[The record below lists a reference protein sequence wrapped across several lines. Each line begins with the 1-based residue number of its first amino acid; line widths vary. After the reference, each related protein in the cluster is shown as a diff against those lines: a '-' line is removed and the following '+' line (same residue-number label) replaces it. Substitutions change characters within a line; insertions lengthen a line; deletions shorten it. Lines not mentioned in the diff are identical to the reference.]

1 MGTDRKESVTLALR
15 DSRRLTGANL
25 ILDGPGAVIDAACPD
40 GLAAALVEAW
50 GVEIRKALRAVGWD
64 RERPAQRIFPGGAS
78 LAISAPVDAL
88 YAATEV
94 NEWAFE
100 AARAKLAGEPAPDL
114 PSAAARLLELIR
126 QESRPALIALRDAAA
141 ARGIAFLT
149 DDEKVSLGTGCGSM
163 TWAIDAIP
171 EPDGVPWDEIRDVPV
186 ALVTGTNG
194 KSTTVRLLA
203 SIARHAGWTAGMTC
217 TDSIEVGEEI
227 VERGDWSGPSG
238 ARTLLRNRRV
248 EVAIL
253 ETAGGGMLRRGLG
266 VACADAAIVTNVAED
281 HLGEWGVADLAAL
294 ADTKL
299 IVGRAIG
306 PDGLLVLNA
315 DDPILLARGRALG
328 CPVAWFSLEP
338 QHELFRSIVSRPQQ
352 GGTELGGP
360 GTTDEPIQSMVAR
373 SEESAAE
380 EARMAGLGRETAG
393 ALAGAAVDDASD
405 VTVAAGVAAGGAE
418 GDRSRVT
425 GAAGVLEGT
434 PEDDHSQVAA
444 AAGWVEEDRLV
455 LLRGGRVEP
464 LLPVEEIPIALGG
477 AARHN
482 VANALGAALVASALG
497 FTTQEIASGL
507 RGFTG
512 GPDENPGRGNLF
524 DLGGVKVLVDFAHNP
539 HGFRALFEMA
549 AALPAERRLILMGQ
563 AGDRDDASIR
573 ALVEETWKARP
584 ERIVIK
590 EMEQYLRGREAGE
603 VPALIERELRRL
615 GAGDDVIEHAPSEVE
630 GARQALRWARPG
642 DLLLQLSHSD
652 RSVLLKPIT
661 RLRDRG
667 WQPGERLP

>member
-1 MGTDRKESVTLALR
+1 MSTERKNSVAVEQR

-25 ILDGPGAVIDAACPD
+25 VLDGPGAVIDAACPD
-40 GLAAALVEAW
+40 GLSAALVEAW
-50 GVEIRKALRAVGWD
+50 GVEIRRILRAVGWE
-64 RERPAQRIFPGGAS
+64 REKPAQRIFPGGAS

-114 PSAAARLLELIR
+114 PSATSRLRDLIGK
-126 QESRPALIALRDAAA
+126 ESRPALIALRDAAA
-141 ARGIAFLT
+141 ERGVAFLP
-149 DDEKVSLGTGCGSM
+149 DDEKVSLGTGRGSM

-171 EPDGVPWDEIRDVPV
+171 ELDGVPWDEIHDVPV

-217 TDSIEVGEEI
+217 TDSIEVGEEV

-238 ARTLLRNRRV
+238 ARTLLRNRSV

-253 ETAGGGMLRRGLG
+253 ETARGGMLRRGLG
-266 VACADAAIVTNVAED
+266 VARADAAIVTNVAED

-299 IVGRAIG
+299 IVRRAIG

-315 DDPILLARGRALG
+315 DDPILLERGRALET
-328 CPVAWFSLEP
+328 PVAWFSFDAG
-338 QHELFRSIVSRPQQ
+338 HELIRAMVS
-352 GGTELGGP
+352 
-360 GTTDEPIQSMVAR
+360 
-373 SEESAAE
+373 
-380 EARMAGLGRETAG
+380 G
-393 ALAGAAVDDASD
+393 AQAGAAEAGREAVLGQRGASALAAAELSDA
-405 VTVAAGVAAGGAE
+405 E
-418 GDRSRVT
+418 PSRIT
-425 GAAGVLEGT
+425 GAAAAPTDLPGDDPREVSAAGLLEND
-434 PEDDHSQVAA
+434 PSRVPAA
-444 AAGWVEEDRLV
+444 AAWVEEDRLV
-455 LLRGGRVEP
+455 LFRSGAIEP
-464 LLPVEEIPIALGG
+464 VLPLEEIPIALGG

-507 RGFTG
+507 RAFTG
-512 GPDENPGRGNLF
+512 SPDENPGRGNLF

-630 GARQALRWARPG
+630 GARQALRWARAG
-642 DLLLQLSHSD
+642 DLLLLLSHSD
-652 RSVLLKPIT
+652 RSVLLKLMT

-667 WQPGERLP
+667 WQPGQRLP